1 MKSNELEK
9 KVIDGFGDEWSR
21 YHQKDITGKERE
33 RLAGKY
39 FRMFPFDKLPENG
52 GEGADIG
59 CGSGR
64 YGRYI
69 SPNVHKLHLVDAS
82 KKALAVAKENCKSC
96 DNVVFHHENA
106 YKLPFDT
113 SQLDFAYSLGVFHH
127 MKDTQS
133 AVKEITRI
141 VKPGGPVL
149 LYLYYALDNRP
160 LLYRLIWN
168 TSGLFRQIISRLNY
182 PLRNFISTTIAIFVY
197 WPLARTAK
205 ILDRLGILPRSW
217 PLLMYRNSPLYH
229 MRTGS
234 LDRFGTR
241 IENRFTKQE
250 IEEMMIK
257 AGLENIVFSD
267 KEPYWC
273 AVGYKN

>member
-1 MKSNELEK
+1 MESNEIEK

-21 YHQKDITGKERE
+21 YHQQDITGKERE
-33 RLAGKY
+33 RLAEKY
-39 FRMFPFDKLPENG
+39 FRIFPFDKLPKDG

-64 YGRYI
+64 YGRYF
-69 SPNVHKLHLVDAS
+69 SPNVRKLHLVDAS
-82 KKALAVAKENCKSC
+82 EKALAVAKENCKFC
-96 DNVVFHHENA
+96 DNVVFQHGNA
-106 YKLPFDT
+106 YELSFDT
-113 SQLDFAYSLGVFHH
+113 GQLDFAYSLGVFHH
-127 MKDTQS
+127 MRDS
-133 AVKEITRI
+133 HLAVTEITRI

-160 LLYRLIWN
+160 FLYRLIWKI
-168 TSGLFRQIISRLNY
+168 SGLFRQIISRLNY
-182 PLRNFISTTIAIFVY
+182 PLRNFISTCIAITVY
-197 WPLARTAK
+197 WPLARAAK
-205 ILDRLGILPRSW
+205 VLDWLGILPKSW
-217 PLLMYRNSPLYH
+217 PLKMFRDSPLYH

-241 IENRFTKQE
+241 IENRFSKQE

-257 AGLENIVFSD
+257 AGLRNIVFSD

-273 AVGYKN
+273 AVGYKK